1 MAFDIFMND
10 LIDKSSSS
18 NESGKIL
25 IIMEKSK
32 IKKKENNLEREK
44 SVSYAW
50 FKLLK
55 YQ

>member
-32 IKKKENNLEREK
+32 IKKKRKQFGKGK

-50 FKLLK
+50 LKLSN
-55 YQ
+55 Y